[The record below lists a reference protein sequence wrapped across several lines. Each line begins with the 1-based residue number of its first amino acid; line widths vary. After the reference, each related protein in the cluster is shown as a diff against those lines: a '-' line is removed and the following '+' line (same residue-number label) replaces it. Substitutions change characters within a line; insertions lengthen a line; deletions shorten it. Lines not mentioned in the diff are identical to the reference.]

1 MGTIMAK
8 TERKVTVILATDVV
22 GYSVKMEENEDQTLK
37 NLKVCRNIIDG
48 LVEEHHGRIFNTAG
62 DSVLAEFQS
71 AVEAVICASEF
82 QSTIKERNN
91 SVPEEEQMEFRIG
104 INMGDVVI
112 EGDNLYGEGV
122 NVAARLEALAQPGG
136 VCLSKN
142 VHEIVNKKTD
152 FQFHDLGEQKVKNTV
167 LHAVDVR
174 LDGTTQRKLT
184 QTQKISQTAPW
195 KKYTAV
201 FILTALIAGGG
212 VWWQQQPDFKPANQ
226 SKFAY
231 KLPDKPSIAVLP
243 FKNLHDD
250 KSDNYIAEG
259 ISQNLTNQISRS
271 SEIFVITYSS
281 AKKVAA
287 ESSDPKQIARS
298 LGVRFILNG
307 SVQRSGD
314 DLRVNVELLD
324 ALENSL
330 VWTNQFDGK
339 KDNLFSFQDR
349 IAENIF
355 VNFKVKLASNLLGE
369 NATEFSSVEQMQKV
383 LKFREKFLMFSRE
396 GHIQAKAL
404 AEEINEEYPGS
415 GPASLVMAWLSFQ
428 EIMMGMTEDREKSIK
443 QGAKHAK
450 LAHTILNDGLSLI
463 VGAWMDL
470 FLGDASDRAK
480 EKVAK
485 AIEID
490 QSGDVLSGAANI
502 FLLTGEPLAA
512 KQLFK
517 RAMRISP
524 FHPVWYANRLS
535 EAMIMLEEYDEA
547 REILEELVSKSQE
560 DGINLREKSR
570 ALVAL
575 SFVESRV
582 GNTSAAREKIKDLR
596 LINPNFSA
604 VSVKNYLGMVSDK
617 QFLNS
622 FLENAINLG
631 LPKT

>member
-212 VWWQQQPDFKPANQ
+212 VWWQQQPDFKTANQ
-226 SKFAY
+226 SKFAFT
-231 KLPDKPSIAVLP
+231 LPDKPSIAVLP

-349 IAENIF
+349 IAEDIF
-355 VNFKVKLASNLLGE
+355 VNFKIKLASNLLGE

-443 QGAKHAK
+443 QGAKHAE